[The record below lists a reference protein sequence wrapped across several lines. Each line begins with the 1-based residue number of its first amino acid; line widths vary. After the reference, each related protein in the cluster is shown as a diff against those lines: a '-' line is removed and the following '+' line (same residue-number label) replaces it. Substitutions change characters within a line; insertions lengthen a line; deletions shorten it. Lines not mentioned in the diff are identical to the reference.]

1 MWYRDGNCHRDGD
14 QPAIVRADGSKYWY
28 RDGNLHRDDDKPA
41 RIYADGTQEWCRD
54 GKCHRDGDKPALIL
68 HDGSKY
74 WCRNGVQITEY
85 MAITPKNELDPK
97 HFLEIQNVETRREF
111 IKIVGIEKIQQ
122 ALGSEIID
130 KQGDYE
136 LHLLDLKGTT
146 GKWPYLKMKNPSI
159 GCWHLEAVD
168 KDCKTVDQALEWRN
182 GTKEKPTVLT

>member
-1 MWYRDGNCHRDGD
+1 
-14 QPAIVRADGSKYWY
+14 
-28 RDGNLHRDDDKPA
+28 
-41 RIYADGTQEWCRD
+41 
-54 GKCHRDGDKPALIL
+54 
-68 HDGSKY
+68 
-74 WCRNGVQITEY
+74 

-122 ALGSEIID
+122 SLGSEIID

-159 GCWHLEAVD
+159 GCWHLEAVA
-168 KDCKTVDQALEWRN
+168 KICKTVDQALEWRN
-182 GTKEKPTVLT
+182 GTPEKPTVLT

>member
-1 MWYRDGNCHRDGD
+1 M
-14 QPAIVRADGSKYWY
+14 
-28 RDGNLHRDDDKPA
+28 A
-41 RIYADGTQEWCRD
+41 RTPNNEW
-54 GKCHRDGDKPALIL
+54 
-68 HDGSKY
+68 
-74 WCRNGVQITEY
+74 
-85 MAITPKNELDPK
+85 DPK

-136 LHLLDLKGTT
+136 LHLLDLKGET

-168 KDCKTVDQALEWRN
+168 KGCGTVDQALEWRN

>member
-1 MWYRDGNCHRDGD
+1 M
-14 QPAIVRADGSKYWY
+14 
-28 RDGNLHRDDDKPA
+28 A
-41 RIYADGTQEWCRD
+41 RTPNNEW
-54 GKCHRDGDKPALIL
+54 
-68 HDGSKY
+68 
-74 WCRNGVQITEY
+74 
-85 MAITPKNELDPK
+85 DPK

-122 ALGSEIID
+122 SLGSEVID

-136 LHLLDLKGTT
+136 LHLLDLKGST

-168 KDCKTVDQALEWRN
+168 KGCGTVDQALEWRN